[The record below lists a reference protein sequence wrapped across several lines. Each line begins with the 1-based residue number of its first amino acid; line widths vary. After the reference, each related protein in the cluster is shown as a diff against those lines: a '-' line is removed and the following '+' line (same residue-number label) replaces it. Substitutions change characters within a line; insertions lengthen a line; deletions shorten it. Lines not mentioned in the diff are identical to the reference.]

1 MESSPVCQRSWC
13 MWVVSLLARIMFV
26 KTRFYP
32 KIRDT
37 MIQHSGI
44 HFVYGW
50 KEWVMIGVKQRRKKR
65 LAKGINSNHPHN
77 QQSGVHRTSPN
88 NILKIQW
95 KQSKTDIKKKTS
107 FKKCNK
113 VNETPIQ
120 SQLSMNRNNPSIMN
134 NADFV

>member
-1 MESSPVCQRSWC
+1 
-13 MWVVSLLARIMFV
+13 
-26 KTRFYP
+26 
-32 KIRDT
+32 
-37 MIQHSGI
+37 
-44 HFVYGW
+44 
-50 KEWVMIGVKQRRKKR
+50 MIGVKQRRKKR
-65 LAKGINSNHPHN
+65 LAKGINSNNPHN

-88 NILKIQW
+88 NILKIQR